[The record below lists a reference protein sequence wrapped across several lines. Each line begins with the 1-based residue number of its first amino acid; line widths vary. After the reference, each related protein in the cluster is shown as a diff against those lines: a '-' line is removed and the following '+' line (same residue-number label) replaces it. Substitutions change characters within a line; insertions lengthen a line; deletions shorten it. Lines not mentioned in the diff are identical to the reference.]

1 MWSTSRL
8 PLSSVPPSQNAAGAP
23 RSGRMLISAM
33 STAALTIWTI
43 RKKMTLFAFTVT
55 LVLLMIKQHFA
66 LGGNYSLWEV
76 HVPTINYYISFFLM
90 YLATEKRS
98 LFYTCIYVMKKSYFF
113 FLLQHANQH
122 SFPWAYKILELDFSF
137 LGKFDRYHQAN
148 ISLVHSF
155 LYIDVC
161 PADGKNAL
169 LRHHSLICCSPCTPA
184 EKIFSS
190 FLNTEVEC
198 WHLHSLVIP

>member
-1 MWSTSRL
+1 MKHKQTSL
-8 PLSSVPPSQNAAGAP
+8 TLSATFSECSRGSSLRQDAHLCHVYSSIHNLDHQEKDD
-23 RSGRMLISAM
+23 LICIHCYSCFAHDK
-33 STAALTIWTI
+33 AALCLRW
-43 RKKMTLFAFTVT
+43 K
-55 LVLLMIKQHFA
+55 LLSVKSSCT
-66 LGGNYSLWEV
+66 N
-76 HVPTINYYISFFLM
+76 N
-90 YLATEKRS
+90 K
-98 LFYTCIYVMKKSYFF
+98 LFYFVLSDLFGYREKKFILHLYLCHEKILLF